1 MGLFFNRDAAK
12 AASNTNTN
20 SYLDDQKSLFNTKDN
35 SQKKVVDDSYDDYVY
50 KPKDYSNVPK
60 YKAHDLKKVDI
71 VVDQNDFG
79 YEELNPDIKT
89 VNLQKKDLHEDLME
103 LVNNEYID
111 EKNKVNT
118 TSIYDEGINNEIKK
132 DDNIEIIDI
141 DDDKTI
147 PDISA
152 SKVENLN
159 NSKKL
164 SIFGSSDEPI
174 KAKIHEINPED
185 LKSKEVVV
193 EKKEGPKEEVKINED
208 GKKVCPNCG
217 APLSLTATT
226 CFLCG
231 TKL

>member
-1 MGLFFNRDAAK
+1 MGLFFNRDVAK
-12 AASNTNTN
+12 TASNTNTN

-35 SQKKVVDDSYDDYVY
+35 TQKKVVDDSYDDYVY

-60 YKAHDLKKVDI
+60 YKARDLKKVDI

-164 SIFGSSDEPI
+164 
-174 KAKIHEINPED
+174 
-185 LKSKEVVV
+185 
-193 EKKEGPKEEVKINED
+193 
-208 GKKVCPNCG
+208 
-217 APLSLTATT
+217 
-226 CFLCG
+226 
-231 TKL
+231 